1 VRCAIYFEHDLV
13 MAMTDARKIIADAR
27 ATVARITAA
36 ECDYAEDAA
45 RREWSYT
52 PLEREPPQ
60 SRSNAT
66 VTHQT
71 PQPSWDDWN
80 EWAESHVARG
90 LQAFGDMIAE
100 ELGAEA
106 GLLERR
112 LLDRIEK
119 LESEIGELKAADHV
133 RRSAEVFDLPNWR
146 TRSAA

>member
-1 VRCAIYFEHDLV
+1 MTHD
-13 MAMTDARKIIADAR
+13 
-27 ATVARITAA
+27 
-36 ECDYAEDAA
+36 
-45 RREWSYT
+45 
-52 PLEREPPQ
+52 
-60 SRSNAT
+60 
-66 VTHQT
+66 T

-119 LESEIGELKAADHV
+119 LEIEIGELKAEREV
-133 RRSAEVFDLPNWR
+133 AEVAKVIDLPDWR
-146 TRSAA
+146 RKADAA